1 MSEVDRSRVE
11 MLRQE
16 YERQVARIQEMKQRM
31 TEISGTAVSPRREL
45 SITVGRQGV
54 ITEVK
59 FLTSR
64 YRQMTKNELSE
75 LVERTINEAREK
87 MTDQAAELL
96 QPLLPG
102 VDAKAMMSGNID
114 VNGMLPAESRLPEVL
129 RDRRSGQP

>member
-1 MSEVDRSRVE
+1 